1 MDQPIPPF
9 PQQLQRQNL
18 FKNYLTAPE
27 KQPDV
32 PQENQRITNLR
43 TSGLASSNFEFLDV
57 ILFLHHKEL
66 KEPLQGEGPKQRKYW
81 RIISQFFFVSGL
93 NPEVPNNSIFQCNI
107 QSK

>member
-66 KEPLQGEGPKQRKYW
+66 KEPLQGEGPKQQKYW
-81 RIISQFFFVSGL
+81 RIISQFFFCL
-93 NPEVPNNSIFQCNI
+93 RFKP
-107 QSK
+107 